1 MRSMLRLESKSGN
14 YYEFE
19 PPIGLIRQDGYW
31 SCYRGFSLSNDMPV
45 IIYSFFDCE
54 PGSYVLWERPE
65 TWLKKLL
72 MVARI
77 LHLF

>member
-1 MRSMLRLESKSGN
+1 MVRMKSKSWK
-14 YYEFE
+14 YYECE
-19 PPIGLIRQDGYW
+19 SNIGLIRQDGYW
-31 SCYRGFSLSNDMPV
+31 SCLRGIRLSDNMPV
-45 IIYSFFDCE
+45 IIYPFFDCE